1 MKELKEV
8 YKYISWAVRK
18 APVYASFGVVEA
30 DDLWSAQDALLEALS
45 KASRQDKRRLMRAYL
60 DLIERKEVISQG
72 LSF

>member
-1 MKELKEV
+1 MKET

-18 APVYASFGVVEA
+18 ARVYADFGVVED

-45 KASRQDKRRLMRAYL
+45 KASRQDRRRLMRAYL
-60 DLIERKEVISQG
+60 DLIERKGVLYQG